1 MFAYFS
7 EFLSREKRG
16 EHLSWL
22 GIFWMA
28 GGIYASAMAWS
39 IIPHYG
45 ECRKLQRAGGPLI
58 PDTCIRTAF
67 PVLSLDPALSYTV
80 PEYNLDLSKELPAL
94 EHIANFSTCLSGNN
108 TVYPSSLPLS
118 FSPFLSFI

>member
-1 MFAYFS
+1 MTFLSIFLDGLFLVFFLFSIGGSLPIVFTYFS

-22 GIFWMA
+22 GIFWMT

-45 ECRKLQRAGGPLI
+45 EPL
-58 PDTCIRTAF
+58 T
-67 PVLSLDPALSYTV
+67 
-80 PEYNLDLSKELPAL
+80 
-94 EHIANFSTCLSGNN
+94 
-108 TVYPSSLPLS
+108 
-118 FSPFLSFI
+118 